1 MADLPILQFE
11 DTIMKA
17 VEENPV
23 VVVIGETG
31 SGKSTQLSQILHRR
45 GYTKSGVVGVTQ
57 PRRVAAV
64 SVARRVS
71 QELGVRLGD
80 EVGYAIR
87 FEDRTSERT
96 RIKYLTDGVL
106 LRESLSNPELDQ
118 YSVIILDEAHERSLN
133 TDILLGL
140 MKRLVKRRAS
150 NFKVLITSA
159 TLDGE
164 KVSQFFSNCP
174 VVKVPGKLFPVEI
187 AYSRERPAS
196 YLESSLETALNI
208 HIKQGEGDVLIFM
221 TGQDDIDKLVLK
233 LEERVRSLEEGS
245 CMDAIILPLHGSLQP
260 EMQAST
266 CFWSSASKLYVID
279 SGYVKQRQYNP
290 STGMYSLDVVQIS
303 KVQANQRAG
312 RAGRTRPGKC
322 YRLYPSTVYEDEF
335 LDATIPEIQRS
346 SLAGSVLY
354 LKSLDLP
361 DIDILKFDF
370 LDSPSSES
378 LQDAL
383 KQLYLIDA
391 IDENGLIT
399 RVGKTMA
406 ELPLEPSLSK
416 TLMEAN
422 EYGCLSQA
430 LTVAAMLSAETTLL
444 PGRSKST
451 EKKRKHDYLDLP
463 DGSGWGDHIQLLQIY
478 ECWHQTD
485 YDINWCKDYQLQVR
499 GMKFVKDVRKQL
511 SQIMQKIA
519 KGSLD
524 VQTARRRNESQ
535 QDYHNL
541 RKALCVGYANQLAER
556 MMHHNGYRTLGFKPQ
571 VVQVHPSSVLKPD
584 DEGKLP
590 DYVVYHELIATTR
603 PFLRT
608 FGLWFSGD
616 GIKTFRNTM
625 SSSIGGTILAFAR
638 RSLIWIISLVRSLIW
653 IISLVQRIGFF
664 EYSSCTIK
672 DKVLGIGHPLYQGDD
687 PCKGINPRTLY
698 YDLFKQDTALFK
710 HVAELLSSA
719 RVQSCC
725 GNLISGHEANIAAS
739 VCCHS
744 SGVYFCQ
751 ETCVK
756 CLKANGGDKPVAVVN
771 GGTEKR
777 MDMLTAWPKTNPGCS
792 CAIRMHPACNDV
804 LTVLLLALPPGT
816 WSGIKDEKLS
826 KEIYHL
832 VSTENLPT
840 LLQEEVL
847 HLRRQLQLLKKC
859 Q

>member
-1 MADLPILQFE
+1 MAELPILQFE
-11 DTIMKA
+11 EKIIET
-17 VEENPV
+17 VERNPV
-23 VVVIGETG
+23 VVIIGETG

-45 GYTKSGVVGVTQ
+45 GYTNSGVVGVTQ

-71 QELGVRLGD
+71 QELNVRLGE

-150 NFKVLITSA
+150 NLKVLITSA
-159 TLDGE
+159 TLDGD

-174 VVKVPGKLFPVEI
+174 VLNVPGKLYPVEI
-187 AYSRERPAS
+187 LYSNERPKS
-196 YLESSLETALNI
+196 YLESSLKTALDI
-208 HIKQGEGDVLIFM
+208 HIKEPEGDVLIFM
-221 TGQDDIDKLVLK
+221 TGQDDIEKLVSK
-233 LEERVRSLEEGS
+233 LEDRVRSLEEGS
-245 CMDAIILPLHGSLQP
+245 VLDAIILPLHGSLQP
-260 EMQAST
+260 EMQVRVFSPPPPNCRRFIVATNIAETSLT
-266 CFWSSASKLYVID
+266 VDGVVYVID

-290 STGMYSLDVVQIS
+290 STGMYSLEVVQIS

-322 YRLYPSTVYEDEF
+322 YRLYPSIAYHEEL

-361 DIDILKFDF
+361 DIDILTFDF

-406 ELPLEPSLSK
+406 ELPLEPSLSR

-451 EKKRKHDYLDLP
+451 EKKRKHDHLDLP
-463 DGSGWGDHIQLLQIY
+463 DGSDWGDHIQLLQIY
-478 ECWHQTD
+478 ECWHQIH
-485 YDINWCKDYQLQVR
+485 YDIDWCKDRGLQVR
-499 GMKFVKDVRKQL
+499 GMTFVKDVRKQL
-511 SQIMQKIA
+511 CQIMQKIA

-524 VQTARRRNESQ
+524 VQTTRRGKQTQ
-535 QDYHNL
+535 QDYNNL

-556 MMHHNGYRTLGFKPQ
+556 MVFHNGYRTLGFKPQ

-584 DEGKLP
+584 DEGKFP
-590 DYVVYHELIATTR
+590 NYVVYQELIATSR
-603 PFLRT
+603 PYLRT
-608 FGLWFSGD
+608 VCAVNVAWVTPILNKVNKLNMNKLSG
-616 GIKTFRNTM
+616 G
-625 SSSIGGTILAFAR
+625 
-638 RSLIWIISLVRSLIW
+638 
-653 IISLVQRIGFF
+653 
-664 EYSSCTIK
+664 
-672 DKVLGIGHPLYQGDD
+672 
-687 PCKGINPRTLY
+687 
-698 YDLFKQDTALFK
+698 
-710 HVAELLSSA
+710 
-719 RVQSCC
+719 
-725 GNLISGHEANIAAS
+725 SGHIEEHAEGNISDLPKKDDVTAVPDDQESKIQAARER
-739 VCCHS
+739 
-744 SGVYFCQ
+744 F
-751 ETCVK
+751 
-756 CLKANGGDKPVAVVN
+756 
-771 GGTEKR
+771 
-777 MDMLTAWPKTNPGCS
+777 
-792 CAIRMHPACNDV
+792 
-804 LTVLLLALPPGT
+804 LARKG
-816 WSGIKDEKLS
+816 
-826 KEIYHL
+826 
-832 VSTENLPT
+832 
-840 LLQEEVL
+840 
-847 HLRRQLQLLKKC
+847 KK
-859 Q
+859 